1 MQGNM
6 PHAVIRSNVEF
17 SAWQLI
23 GIKCGS
29 KNLKQVFSDHHGF
42 NVLIN
47 KAKMLIEQYPRQLQ
61 KHCIQKLHKGQC

>member
-1 MQGNM
+1 MQGNILEV
-6 PHAVIRSNVEF
+6 VIRSNVEF

-47 KAKMLIEQYPRQLQ
+47 KAKKLMEQYP
-61 KHCIQKLHKGQC
+61 

>member
-6 PHAVIRSNVEF
+6 PDAVIRSNAEF

-47 KAKMLIEQYPRQLQ
+47 KAKKLMEQYP
-61 KHCIQKLHKGQC
+61 